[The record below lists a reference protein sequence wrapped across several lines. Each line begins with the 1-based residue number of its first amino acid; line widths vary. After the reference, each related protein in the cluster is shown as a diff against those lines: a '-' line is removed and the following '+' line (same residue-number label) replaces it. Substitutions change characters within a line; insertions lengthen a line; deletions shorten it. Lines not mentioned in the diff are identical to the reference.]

1 MVPSATTKQNDDSI
15 ALFNGTDFTGWI
27 TRENTS
33 NMVEDGVIHIKPG
46 GGDLWTKERFGDF
59 VLDLDFKVDKGA
71 NSGVFLR
78 TDSIVNWLHTGIEVQ
93 VLDSAGKQ
101 NPGKH
106 DAGAIYDVLAPNK
119 NAMKPAGEWNH
130 YTITAKG
137 SNIQVVLN
145 GEKIVDMNLDDWP
158 EAHKNPDGTPNKFNI
173 AYKDMARSG
182 HIGLQEHGQNV
193 WYRNIRLRELK

>member
-1 MVPSATTKQNDDSI
+1 MPPATTKQNDESRV
-15 ALFNGTDFTGWI
+15 LFNGVDLTGWI
-27 TRENTS
+27 ARENTS
-33 NMVEDGVIHIKPG
+33 NAVEDGVLHIKPA

-59 VLDLDFKVDKGA
+59 VLDLDFKVDKGT
-71 NSGVFLR
+71 NSGIFLR
-78 TDSIVNWLHTGIEVQ
+78 TDSIANWLHTGIEVQ
-93 VLDSAGKQ
+93 VLDSSGKE

-106 DAGAIYDVLAPNK
+106 DAGAIYDVLAPSK

-145 GEKIVDMNLDDWP
+145 GEKIVDMNLDNWP